1 MKIPPDWPIDVPR
14 ESVEAL
20 YEAGFRYDPFDEG
33 LFVCDATRKVI
44 SVHWLENRS
53 TAELR
58 AAIAS
63 RQGDVEFYFGRMAED
78 LARTLK
84 RRYGWN

>member
-1 MKIPPDWPIDVPR
+1 MNVPQDWPTEVPR
-14 ESVEAL
+14 DCAEAL
-20 YEAGFRYDPFDEG
+20 YQAGFRYDPFDDG
-33 LFVCDATRKVI
+33 LFVCDTPRKVI
-44 SVHWLENRS
+44 SVHWLESRPVDQ
-53 TAELR
+53 LR

>member
-1 MKIPPDWPIDVPR
+1 MKLPADWPTEVPR
-14 ESVEAL
+14 DCAEAL

-33 LFVCDATRKVI
+33 LFVCDSTRKVI
-44 SVHWLENRS
+44 SLHWLENRS
-53 TAELR
+53 ISQVR

-63 RQGDVEFYFGRMAED
+63 QQGDVEFYFGRMAED

-84 RRYGWN
+84 RRYGWM

>member
-1 MKIPPDWPIDVPR
+1 VKIPDDWPAGVPK
-14 ESVEAL
+14 AL
-20 YEAGFRYDPFDEG
+20 AKALVDGGFRYDDFDEG
-33 LFVCDATRKVI
+33 MFVCDSPRKVI
-44 SVHWLENRS
+44 SVRWLKDREP
-53 TAELR
+53 EQLR

-84 RRYGWN
+84 RRYGWS

>member
-1 MKIPPDWPIDVPR
+1 MKIPQDWPSEVPR
-14 ESVEAL
+14 ESADAL
-20 YEAGFRYDPFDEG
+20 HEAGFRYDSFDEG
-33 LFVCDATRKVI
+33 LFVCDSPRKVI
-44 SVHWLENRS
+44 SVHWLENRP
-53 TAELR
+53 LDQVK

-84 RRYGWN
+84 RRYGWT

>member
-1 MKIPPDWPIDVPR
+1 VKIPPDWPTEVPLDFA
-14 ESVEAL
+14 EAL

-44 SVHWLENRS
+44 SVHWLEDRS
-53 TAELR
+53 PTQLH

-84 RRYGWN
+84 RRYGWS

>member
-1 MKIPPDWPIDVPR
+1 MPMKPKDLPAGVLQECAD
-14 ESVEAL
+14 AL
-20 YEAGFRYDPFDEG
+20 VDAGFRYDAFDEG
-33 LFVCDATRKVI
+33 LFVNDSLRKVI
-44 SVHWLENRS
+44 SVRWLNDRPLED
-53 TAELR
+53 LR

-84 RRYGWN
+84 RRYGW